1 MSIIENWTEFS
12 QQANFKDI
20 PIESFAGKEKWA
32 DNFMKEFHSKLK
44 INQLRNFFTEIQRV
58 QKDETIKHDKKKL
71 EESLSLVEMNLAYD
85 FGRNVINR
93 DFYNLIIKSLK
104 KISGEKDFDQFFIF
118 MKSLIAYHKYHSKQ
132 N

>member
-1 MSIIENWTEFS
+1 
-12 QQANFKDI
+12 
-20 PIESFAGKEKWA
+20 
-32 DNFMKEFHSKLK
+32 MKEFHSKLK

-58 QKDETIKHDKKKL
+58 QNDESTKRDKEKL
-71 EESLSLVEMNLAYD
+71 KESLSLVEMNLAYD

-93 DFYNLIIKSLK
+93 DFYNLIIRSLK
-104 KISGEKDFDQFFIF
+104 KIEGEKDFDQFFIF